1 MSDSLTKKAQ
11 NLSRPTNYFK
21 GLDWGSEVLPREILC
36 FSRTSQDHRTDGWE
50 GISAKAGRY
59 DQHSRYVLMVA
70 LEGNGRVGI
79 ESEVLDLRVGE
90 AILLKP
96 LQIHYYV
103 ELPENFCWLYVT
115 FDLETELPNFA
126 GGPRPLT
133 EEIDGQL
140 QQFFDSYE
148 KAESLATSAQL
159 GHLVQ
164 AVAALG
170 VRTSKPKLTDEGTL
184 VARVKEYVMSNL
196 SGDLALETLAKIAQL
211 SESHLRA
218 IFREETGVSL
228 GHFVKSV
235 RLVRSTYLIDNG
247 VELPEVAKQS
257 GFQSLTSFTRAFR
270 RMYDMTPSDYR
281 SKKKR

>member
-1 MSDSLTKKAQ
+1 MAHEQPEDETSISTRYRTRHEQHQ
-11 NLSRPTNYFK
+11 NPAHK
-21 GLDWGSEVLPREILC
+21 HE
-36 FSRTSQDHRTDGWE
+36 
-50 GISAKAGRY
+50 
-59 DQHSRYVLMVA
+59 HSH
-70 LEGNGRVGI
+70 
-79 ESEVLDLRVGE
+79 D
-90 AILLKP
+90 
-96 LQIHYYV
+96 
-103 ELPENFCWLYVT
+103 
-115 FDLETELPNFA
+115 
-126 GGPRPLT
+126 
-133 EEIDGQL
+133 
-140 QQFFDSYE
+140 FFDSYE
-148 KAESLATSAQL
+148 KAESLAASAQL

-270 RMYDMTPSDYR
+270 RM
-281 SKKKR
+281 